1 VGFVRQV
8 LFTYTVRVIMIP
20 VGLLYAVIN
29 ARWLGPQDLGILSA
43 IGAFMGVASHIGNLG
58 LPTAV
63 TRCAAAEPRHT
74 PALVANAR
82 LTGAVAGLAA
92 CAALFGLCRLAPRF
106 LGAMPPS
113 LLMLAA
119 LTMPL
124 TFGSAQLQAILLG
137 RRWIRSYSLLEAL
150 GRVLNLLAS
159 ALVLL
164 VLGLGLRSLVIA
176 TLLLALVQFVNY
188 HVALWPDSRRLRPD
202 LPLLLSLGGFSARAY
217 LTALLT
223 FLVLRSDIVLLNALR
238 GPAETGV
245 YSIAAQ
251 IADFMLLLPGVA
263 GTLLAPRIAAH
274 GDDPGSAG
282 LTAAV
287 CRHAVLA
294 VTAVCVAVGAAA
306 FWAVPLLF
314 GPAYLPAVR
323 ALWILLPGVW
333 GMALQ
338 YVLANDLS
346 GRDFPAILPA
356 AAAVALTVN
365 VGLNLLWLPRY
376 GFVAAAASSSIAYV
390 ISFMMI
396 AGYWLRRF
404 PEVRLADLFLLER
417 DEWRGLAGRLR
428 SAARPPAAAR
438 GGALP

>member
-1 VGFVRQV
+1 MGFVRQV
-8 LFTYTVRVIMIP
+8 LFTYTVRVVMIP

-63 TRCAAAEPRHT
+63 TRCAAASPERT

-82 LTGAVAGLAA
+82 LTGAIAGLGAF
-92 CAALFGLCRLAPRF
+92 AALFGLCRLAPGF

-113 LLMLAA
+113 LLLLAA
-119 LTMPL
+119 LTMPM

-137 RRWIRSYSLLEAL
+137 RQRIRSYSLLEAL
-150 GRVLNLLAS
+150 GRLLNLMAS
-159 ALVLL
+159 ALVLV
-164 VLGLGLRSLVIA
+164 VLGLGLRSLVVA
-176 TLLLALVQFVNY
+176 TLLLALLQFVNY
-188 HVALWPDSRRLRPD
+188 QVALWPESRHWRPD
-202 LPLLLSLGGFSARAY
+202 LPLLLSLGGFSSRAY

-245 YSIAAQ
+245 YSVAAQ
-251 IADFMLLLPGVA
+251 IADFLLLLPGVA
-263 GTLLAPRIAAH
+263 GTLLAPRIAAR

-294 VTAVCVAVGAAA
+294 VTAACIAVGAAA
-306 FWAVPLLF
+306 LWAVPLLF

-323 ALWILLPGVW
+323 ALWILLPGAW
-333 GMALQ
+333 CMALQ
-338 YVLANDLS
+338 YVLSNDLS
-346 GRDFPAILPA
+346 GRDYPAVLPA
-356 AAAVALTVN
+356 AAALALAVN

-376 GFVAAAASSSIAYV
+376 GFTAAAVSSSIAYL
-390 ISFMMI
+390 ISFLVI

-404 PEVRLADLFLLER
+404 KEIRPASLFLLER

-428 SAARPPAAAR
+428 TALWPPAVAR
-438 GGALP
+438 SGLLP